1 MTADATTAAPPA
13 AAPKTLCANCGAEL
27 LGPHCYS
34 CGQPVKGMV
43 RHLGSIL
50 HDVLDT
56 VFNIDSRIFRTILP
70 LFLKPGYLSNE
81 YFAGRRVRYVT
92 PFRLYFFLSVAAF
105 LLIQIGL
112 DASLDM
118 ARDMVRLSGAM
129 TEIASAPTAS
139 EVVRLRDAELAKLAQ
154 QRSEKDVDADKL
166 KQLDS
171 EERQLRKQVDKRLAK
186 LEARA
191 NEAAAP
197 KAEAAKADA
206 TTPEAA
212 TQPDAAT
219 KPDAAAKSPAISKP
233 DAAIPPAASAKAP
246 AVAAPELPPEA
257 VEAIR
262 KSGQNPDEV
271 RAAVRDAIAAAHS
284 KHDDSEEMNFEING
298 VPWDPKTHPIHVGWL
313 PEFVNVK
320 LNAAMGRMKENV
332 ARIKQDPKPFILD
345 TFGVLPQVLFVLM
358 PLFALLLKVFFIFK
372 RRLYMEH
379 LIVALHSHSFIF
391 LSMIFITLGLLARGW
406 AHTNATWLEWP
417 LGWALFA
424 LWWWLPIYL
433 FLMQKRVY
441 RQGWFFTTVKYCAIG
456 FCYTIM
462 VSLGVAVAAVVSLA
476 SGR

>member
-1 MTADATTAAPPA
+1 MTADATTAAPTPA
-13 AAPKTLCANCGAEL
+13 VPKTLCANCGAEL

-70 LFLKPGYLSNE
+70 LFFKPGYLSNE

-129 TEIASAPTAS
+129 TEIANAPNAS

-154 QRSEKDVDADKL
+154 QRSEKGVDADKI

-171 EERQLRKQVDKRLAK
+171 EERQVRKQADKRLAK
-186 LEARA
+186 LEAGA
-191 NEAAAP
+191 NDAAP
-197 KAEAAKADA
+197 AGAPPGGDAAKNA
-206 TTPEAA
+206 TA
-212 TQPDAAT
+212 
-219 KPDAAAKSPAISKP
+219 KPDAAA
-233 DAAIPPAASAKAP
+233 PAAAP
-246 AVAAPELPPEA
+246 PAAPELPPQA
-257 VEAIR
+257 VEAIK
-262 KSGQNPDEV
+262 KSGQNPEEV
-271 RAAVRDAIAAAHS
+271 RAAVRDAIAAGHT
-284 KHDDSEEMNFEING
+284 KHDDDSENIKFEIDG
-298 VPWDPKTHPIHVGWL
+298 TPWDPKTHPIKVGWL

-391 LSMIFITLGLLARGW
+391 LSMIFITLTLLARGW
-406 AHTNATWLEWP
+406 AHTNAVWLQWP
-417 LGWALFA
+417 LGWVLFA
-424 LWWWLPIYL
+424 LWSWLPIYL
-433 FLMQKRVY
+433 FMMQKKVY